1 MGRTVADAALML
13 DAMAGLDARD
23 PLSLEAPARPFADA
37 AAAPALPLRV
47 AYSPD
52 LGVTPVAAE
61 VRDACGRAVE
71 RLAAAG
77 VEVEEASPDLTGAP
91 EAFQV
96 LRGAGFVAG
105 MEPLYA
111 TDRDRLKPDIIW
123 NIEFGLSL
131 SVERIAQAEQA
142 RGALF
147 QRMSEFMAGY
157 DLLLCPTACVAPFD
171 VSTRWIREVSGV
183 TFDNYVEWL
192 RITSA
197 ITLTSCPV
205 VALPCE
211 LTEEGLPVGM
221 QLVGR
226 PRGEWQLLSAA
237 AAVEQ
242 VFDLAGR
249 VPHGSQGR
257 LSVVGRFAPSPSG
270 PMHLGNARTALLAWL
285 DARARGGGMLLRIE
299 DLDRDRCRPE
309 YAQAIRDD
317 LAWLGLDW
325 DAETRPQSQ
334 RDPDYAAR
342 PGAAVAAGA
351 GVRVLLH
358 PP

>member
-1 MGRTVADAALML
+1 
-13 DAMAGLDARD
+13 
-23 PLSLEAPARPFADA
+23 
-37 AAAPALPLRV
+37 
-47 AYSPD
+47 
-52 LGVTPVAAE
+52 
-61 VRDACGRAVE
+61 
-71 RLAAAG
+71 
-77 VEVEEASPDLTGAP
+77 
-91 EAFQV
+91 
-96 LRGAGFVAG
+96 
-105 MEPLYA
+105 
-111 TDRDRLKPDIIW
+111 
-123 NIEFGLSL
+123 
-131 SVERIAQAEQA
+131 
-142 RGALF
+142 
-147 QRMSEFMAGY
+147 MSA
-157 DLLLCPTACVAPFD
+157 
-171 VSTRWIREVSGV
+171 
-183 TFDNYVEWL
+183 FDNYVEWL

-242 VFDLAGR
+242 VFEMAGR

-334 RDPDYAAR
+334 RDPDYAAALER
-342 PGAAVAAGA
+342 LSQQGLVYECFCTRRELAAVASAPHGSDDQPAYPGTCRDADGRAAGTAA
-351 GVRVLLH
+351 GRGETPGPARAHAGGGRRRCATGCTAATLGRSAAT
-358 PP
+358 